1 MTGNRRHWRLGTAAA
16 LAGALALAFL
26 PAGCGGGD
34 GGPAAPGGGNVAL
47 EGDRRQ
53 AAVLGP
59 AGGQVAATSRGG
71 VTFTLEVPP
80 GALTG
85 EVEVAVTPVAAITGL
100 PPGAALVAAVQFEP
114 SGTRLVAP
122 AMLTVAGTVAPGDGR
137 RVIGFGYED
146 DTGSVEPTAALA
158 AGGSLVVPVFHFSGA
173 GALSVPQDDPSYESC
188 DNQEADIAWQILC
201 VAPAAPENRD
211 RFLEVARR
219 YLNDIVVPHVRGD
232 TGLPLRDAV
241 IDYWLRWLE
250 FIDHFGPQ
258 YGAADWD
265 EVLDADMV
273 AAETMLAGRLGERI
287 GELKAQLC
295 QPSPALETLIA
306 LFEFDWLAQAAYLYE
321 VEHGLS
327 REQVLDGI
335 CAEVVVERVDLP
347 DPLPLDQD
355 VSVDVKARLDLGPAG
370 GAVVY
375 DVPLQVN
382 LLGNLDFGG
391 ANSLAR
397 CCGRANGAGEFTT
410 VARRTSEASAYV
422 EATAVLMLPL
432 FSPEGGVTLATTPLS
447 GSATAWRGKVTVEAL
462 LPPVLEPGV
471 PAELFVAAV
480 TEAEGGD
487 QLPLADALVA
497 ITVAGGSVTPVQ
509 LFTDGTGSA
518 AASVTAAAGAGEVV
532 VDVTVSV
539 EGIEVGRK
547 EVRATVA
554 DASAGL
560 ITVLSRRSTAH
571 AWAGAISQ
579 CDPVNDFT
587 ESLAIG
593 ATTVSAGAEQSCRL
607 EDPETGYVESVDTSA
622 FINQTS
628 AVEIAADARSAAM
641 TFGASGAAESVAE
654 GVGNAMIAA
663 RTTTDVEF
671 EVMGA
676 AVSFQ
681 LDGSFEAVGD
691 GTIVVELQKEGSGIV
706 WEWDKQYGDSVPSTV
721 LVAGSLAPGRYRG
734 QVTLGGRAV
743 SGTLPGTSFGA
754 TVTLTLG
761 PWAGPPGIAAGAAD

>member
-1 MTGNRRHWRLGTAAA
+1 MRRSRWSLRDWTAAI
-16 LAGALALAFL
+16 LAGALALTAL
-26 PAGCGGGD
+26 LAGCGGGD

-80 GALTG
+80 GALPG
-85 EVEVAVTPVAAITGL
+85 EVEIAVTPVAAIAGL
-100 PPGAALVAAVQFEP
+100 PPGAALVAAAQLEP
-114 SGTRLVAP
+114 SGLRLVAP
-122 AMLTVAGTVAPGDGR
+122 AMLTVAGAAAPGDGR
-137 RVIGFGYED
+137 RVIGFGYEGD
-146 DTGSVEPTAALA
+146 AGTIEPTAALA

-173 GALSVPQDDPSYESC
+173 GAMSVPQDDPGYESC
-188 DNQEADIAWQILC
+188 ADPQASLGWQILC
-201 VAPAAPENRD
+201 VPTADPDARD
-211 RFLEVARR
+211 RFLDVARR

-250 FIDHFGPQ
+250 FIAYFGPE

-265 EVLDADMV
+265 EVLDADVV
-273 AAETMLAGRLGERI
+273 AAETMLAGRLGEQI
-287 GELKAQLC
+287 GELKARLC

-391 ANSLAR
+391 ANGLAR

-410 VARRTSEASAYV
+410 VARRTSEVSTYV

-432 FSPEGGVTLATTPLS
+432 FSPEGGVTLATTPLA
-447 GSATAWRGKVTVEAL
+447 GTATAWRGKVTVGTL

-480 TEAEGGD
+480 TEAENGD

-509 LFTDGTGSA
+509 LFTDEGGNA
-518 AASVTAAAGAGEVV
+518 MASVTAAAGAGEVV
-532 VDVTVSV
+532 VDVAVSI
-539 EGIEVGRK
+539 EGVVVGRK
-547 EVRATVA
+547 EARAAVA

-560 ITVLSRRSTAH
+560 ITVVSRRSTAYVWE
-571 AWAGAISQ
+571 AWAGQ
-579 CDPVNDFT
+579 CEAVNEFD
-587 ESLAIG
+587 ESLEIG
-593 ATTVSAGAEQSCRL
+593 VASVSAGADQACRV
-607 EDPETGYVESVDTSA
+607 EDPETGYVESVNRSA

-628 AVEIAADARSAAM
+628 AANVAADARSAVM
-641 TFGASGAAESVAE
+641 TFGGSGAAAAAAE
-654 GVGNAMIAA
+654 NIGAAIAA
-663 RTTTDVEF
+663 RTTTTVEF
-671 EVMGA
+671 DVMGA

-681 LDGSFEAVGD
+681 LDGSFESAGD
-691 GTIVVELQKEGSGIV
+691 GAVIVELEREGSGVV
-706 WEWDKQYGDSVPSTV
+706 WSWDKQHGDSEPSTV
-721 LVAGSLAPGRYRG
+721 LAAGNLPTGRYRG
-734 QVTLGGRAV
+734 EVILSGRAV
-743 SGTLPGTSFGA
+743 AGTLPAASFGA
-754 TVTLTLG
+754 TVTLSLG
-761 PWAGPPGIAAGAAD
+761 PAKSAD